1 MKMGETRAEAARGTL
16 DGDLGGSR
24 PLEKSLQQ
32 ERSDTSEAFLTKAFL
47 PSCRWER
54 PRL

>member
-16 DGDLGGSR
+16 DGDGGVNPR
-24 PLEKSLQQ
+24 ETPKQ